1 MSNLTLTTDLSND
14 DEFKRQLQRIDLFN
28 LKRTKQLLILHSN
41 RNYFETIAKNP
52 LYTKKLV
59 ELGFDPD
66 HLDLPY
72 TFRTLYNRLFK
83 LSPHMQRKYDEF
95 LKIARPT
102 PKTKLICAQIR
113 IGSSQFINS
122 SDLRIDKDIYFQP
135 VSNSKK

>member
-1 MSNLTLTTDLSND
+1 MFKASLAKF
-14 DEFKRQLQRIDLFN
+14 EFTK
-28 LKRTKQLLILHSN
+28 LKESKQLLILHSN

-52 LYTKKLV
+52 LYTKRLV

-72 TFRTLYNRLFK
+72 TFRTLYNKLFK
-83 LSPHMQRKYDEF
+83 LSPHVKRRYDEF

-102 PKTKLICAQIR
+102 SKTKLICAQIR

-122 SDLRIDKDIYFQP
+122 SDLRIDRDIYFQP